1 MIYKYTIKYIVAI
14 IILNKLLSFRSIN
27 INKNKKIIRGIF
39 SDLHQENLVR
49 LLERKPTEVLLGS
62 YVTGFPWRGFFFLLI
77 NLFYLE
83 DNYFTVL

>member
-62 YVTGFPWRGFFFLLI
+62 SVTGFPWRGFFF
-77 NLFYLE
+77 Y
-83 DNYFTVL
+83 

>member
-62 YVTGFPWRGFFFLLI
+62 SVTGFPWRVFFFLLI